1 MCVSRWRC
9 PSRLLLYS
17 GTAVKIDKQF
27 HRYTVLRSHGEAVSA
42 LRLCASW
49 SSIASGPTYELD
61 KRFSW
66 MMTKDETILRSEKL
80 KKTYLYSYTRYNLIQ
95 GPAGLKKFRSAVYL
109 LHLIYTVLLLDSYP
123 GFDAAEAAH
132 ILLYT

>member
-1 MCVSRWRC
+1 MCQDGAALVAYSC
-9 PSRLLLYS
+9 IS

-80 KKTYLYSYTRYNLIQ
+80 KNVFIFIYTLQFDTR
-95 GPAGLKKFRSAVYL
+95 PAGS
-109 LHLIYTVLLLDSYP
+109 
-123 GFDAAEAAH
+123 
-132 ILLYT
+132 